1 MNVVWIA
8 VLAFAGGVVAATLG
22 WLDSQE
28 PFNVRKYSASTIR
41 ALVAAVAL
49 AVAYS
54 YTNGL
59 SPIDL
64 GIAFIGGSGA
74 DVLGN
79 RISGAIKA
87 GIGKQKGEI

>member
-1 MNVVWIA
+1 MNVISIGIS
-8 VLAFAGGVVAATLG
+8 AFAGGIVAAVLG

-28 PFNVRKYSASTIR
+28 PFEVRKFSASIVR
-41 ALVAAVAL
+41 ALVAGVVFAVG
-49 AVAYS
+49 YS

-59 SPIDL
+59 SPIDI
-64 GIAFIGGSGA
+64 GIAFCGGAGV

-87 GIGKQKGEI
+87 GLAK